1 MPAEHELM
9 VSGPG
14 RDGPTGPAGEESSGP
29 TRSSETLGRPLAESS
44 HGFAPGVVLAGRFR
58 IVSLLGR
65 GGMGEVYRAEDLKL
79 GQPVALKFLPDPI
92 DQAKLS
98 RFYGEVRLGRQVAHP
113 NVCRTYDVIEADAR
127 HFLVMEYVDGED
139 LASLLR
145 RIGRLP
151 QDKGLEIARG
161 LCAGLAAAHEKGI
174 LHRDLKPANVMIDGR
189 GQPRIM
195 DFGLAVLAAERQ
207 PHERAGTPAYMAPEQ
222 LNGESL
228 TVRTDIFSLGLV
240 LYEVFTGRRPWNAD
254 SVTELLRARSDSE
267 PTAPSSVVPELDR
280 EVGRLIMSC
289 LARVPLARPSSALA
303 VLAMLP
309 GGDPLQAAIA
319 KGETPSPEMVA
330 AAGIV
335 GDQSAR
341 AAWAWLGC
349 ALLALLIAL
358 WLGDR
363 AILHRLVP
371 LPKSPEV
378 LLDRARTIAAKLAPA
393 EVIADSAWGLEADL
407 DYLREMG
414 ERDPSPE
421 RWKRL
426 RVERPGPLL
435 FWYRASRM
443 PLVARTWL
451 PLPPWIPG
459 ARPVGRVTRQEPP
472 PIVPGMQEVLLDPSG
487 RLLGWQRVPVRGD
500 SPDVDVQ
507 ATLLSL
513 FSEAGLG
520 AAKLTR
526 QTSAGRGEEDA
537 IAWRGPFP
545 DAPGSARVDAAV
557 RAGRVS
563 RFAVGRDDPTRAPTT
578 YAHVISHM
586 MLEIGL
592 RSLLLLALPVT
603 VGIVALAIR
612 NLRLKRGDRRG
623 AFRIAVFGALT
634 GYVALKIGIHF
645 PSSLYDLVDFWIV
658 SDAQPIQWA
667 FIGWLYYIALEPEVR
682 RTWPHTLISWSRLLS
697 GRLRDPLVGRDVLV
711 GVTAGLI
718 WACLW
723 LGGVVVPDPLPLL
736 TRAIVSA
743 PASPLALA
751 TPALVSNRAALAVL
765 LRYLYP
771 SVLLA
776 VYWLLGALVVFRLT
790 HSRRVAQFLLWLI
803 LFLVAG
809 NLLDDQSAGIMPAA
823 VAGLIVAVVFRFGL
837 LSAAIM
843 VYVCLTQ
850 IYLPSTTDPTV
861 WYAGASALGLAVAV
875 GLGAYGFLV
884 SLAGKPI
891 FGRSILQA

>member
-1 MPAEHELM
+1 M
-9 VSGPG
+9 VNGPLKE
-14 RDGPTGPAGEESSGP
+14 GPAGAAAGEASSAPTESGE
-29 TRSSETLGRPLAESS
+29 TLARSSAESS

-92 DQAKLS
+92 DQARLN

-195 DFGLAVLAAERQ
+195 DFGLAVLAGEGQ

-222 LNGESL
+222 LNGEAL
-228 TVRTDIFSLGLV
+228 TVRTDVFSLGLV
-240 LYEVFTGRRPWNAD
+240 LYEVFTGRRPWSAG
-254 SVTELLRARSDSE
+254 SVAELLRARSDSE
-267 PTAPSSVVPELDR
+267 PTAPSSLVPGLDR
-280 EVGRLIMSC
+280 EVGRVIMSC
-289 LARVPLARPSSALA
+289 LAREPSARPSTALA

-330 AAGIV
+330 AAGVV
-335 GDQSAR
+335 GDLSAK

-358 WLGDR
+358 GLGDR
-363 AILHRLVP
+363 VILHRLVP
-371 LPKSPEV
+371 LPRSPEV
-378 LLDRARTIAAKLAPA
+378 LLDRARTIAARLAPA
-393 EVIADSAWGLEADL
+393 EAIADSAWGFDADL

-414 ERDPSPE
+414 ERDASPE
-421 RWKRL
+421 RWKQL
-426 RVERPGPLL
+426 KVERPGPLV
-435 FWYRASRM
+435 FWYRASRS
-443 PLVARTWL
+443 PLMARTWQ

-459 ARPVGRVTRQEPP
+459 ARPMGRVTRQEPS
-472 PIVPGMQEVLLDPSG
+472 PIVPGMQEVVLDPSG

-500 SPDVDVQ
+500 APDRDVE

-513 FSEAGLG
+513 FSEAGLE
-520 AAKLTR
+520 AAKLAR
-526 QTSAGRGEEDA
+526 RTSTGRGEEDA

-545 DAPGSARVDAAV
+545 DAPGSARIDASM
-557 RAGRVS
+557 RDGRVS
-563 RFAVGRDDPTRAPTT
+563 RFAVARDDPSRAPMT
-578 YAHVISHM
+578 YAHVISDM
-586 MLEIGL
+586 TLEIGL
-592 RSLLLLALPVT
+592 RSVLLLAVPVT

-645 PSSLYDLVDFWIV
+645 PSGLYDLVDLWIV

-711 GVTAGLI
+711 GVAAGLI

-723 LGGVVVPDPLPLL
+723 LGGVVVPDPIPLL
-736 TRAIVSA
+736 TREIVSPPA
-743 PASPLALA
+743 PPLALA
-751 TPALVSNRAALAVL
+751 TPALASSRAALSVL
-765 LRYLYP
+765 LQYLYP

-776 VYWLLGALVVFRLT
+776 VYWLLGALVAFRLT
-790 HSRRVAQFLLWLI
+790 HSRWVAQFLLWLV
-803 LFLVAG
+803 LFLVAMI
-809 NLLDDQSAGIMPAA
+809 LMDDQSAGIMPAA
-823 VAGLIVAVVFRFGL
+823 AAGLIVAVVFRFGL
-837 LSAAIM
+837 LSTAVMA
-843 VYVCLTQ
+843 YVCVTQ

-891 FGRSILQA
+891 FGRSVLQA

>member
-1 MPAEHELM
+1 M
-9 VSGPG
+9 VNGP
-14 RDGPTGPAGEESSGP
+14 RKDSPAGAAASDDSSGP
-29 TRSSETLGRPLAESS
+29 TKTGETLARSGAESS
-44 HGFAPGVVLAGRFR
+44 YGFAPGVVLAGRFR

-79 GQPVALKFLPDPI
+79 GQAVALKFLPDPI
-92 DQAKLS
+92 DQAKLN

-113 NVCRTYDVIEADAR
+113 NVCRSYDVIEADTR

-195 DFGLAVLAAERQ
+195 DFGLAVLAAEGQ
-207 PHERAGTPAYMAPEQ
+207 PRERAGTPAYMAPEQ
-222 LNGESL
+222 LNGEAL
-228 TVRTDIFSLGLV
+228 TVRSDVFSLGIV
-240 LYEVFTGRRPWNAD
+240 LYEVFTGRRPWSAG
-254 SVTELLRARSDSE
+254 SITELLRARTDSE
-267 PTAPSSVVPELDR
+267 PTAPSSLVPEMDR

-289 LARVPLARPSSALA
+289 LAREPMARPSSTLA

-319 KGETPSPEMVA
+319 RGETPSPEMVA
-330 AAGIV
+330 AAGV
-335 GDQSAR
+335 MGDLSAK
-341 AAWAWLGC
+341 AAWAWLAC
-349 ALLALLIAL
+349 AVLALLVAL
-358 WLGDR
+358 GLGDR
-363 AILHRLVP
+363 VVLHRLVP
-371 LPKSPEV
+371 LPKAPEV
-378 LLDRARTIAAKLAPA
+378 LLDRARTIAAKLAPGEA
-393 EVIADSAWGLEADL
+393 ISDSAWGIDADL

-414 ERDPSPE
+414 ERDPPPE
-421 RWKRL
+421 RLKRL
-426 RVERPGPLL
+426 KVERPGPLL

-443 PLVARTWL
+443 PLFARTWL

-459 ARPVGRVTRQEPP
+459 ARPMGRVTRQEPP
-472 PIVPGMQEVLLDPSG
+472 PNVPGMQEVVLDPSG

-500 SPDVDVQ
+500 SPDPDVQ

-513 FSEAGLG
+513 LSEAGLEVV
-520 AAKLTR
+520 KLTR
-526 QTSAGRGEEDA
+526 QTPAGPGEEHA
-537 IAWRGPFP
+537 VAWRGPFP
-545 DAPGSARVDAAV
+545 DAPGSARIDALV
-557 RAGRVS
+557 RDGRVC
-563 RFAVGRDDPTRAPTT
+563 RFAVGRDDPTRAPLT
-578 YAHVISHM
+578 YGHVISDM
-586 MLEIGL
+586 MLEITL
-592 RSLLLLALPVT
+592 RSILLLALPVT
-603 VGIVALAIR
+603 VAVVALAIR

-634 GYVALKIGIHF
+634 GYVALKLGIHF

-667 FIGWLYYIALEPEVR
+667 CIGWLYYIALEPEVR

-711 GVTAGLI
+711 GVTAGLA
-718 WACLW
+718 WTCLW
-723 LGGVVVPDPLPLL
+723 LGGVVIPDPIPLL
-736 TRAIVSA
+736 TRELVSPPA
-743 PASPLALA
+743 PPLALA
-751 TPALVSNRAALAVL
+751 IPALASTRAALSVVL
-765 LRYLYP
+765 QYLYP

-776 VYWLLGALVVFRLT
+776 VYWLLGALVAFRFT
-790 HSRRVAQFLLWLI
+790 HSRRLAQFLLWLI

-809 NLLDDQSAGIMPAA
+809 TMLDDQSAGIMPAA
-823 VAGLIVAVVFRFGL
+823 VAGLVVAVVFRFGL
-837 LSAAIM
+837 LSTAIM
-843 VYVCLTQ
+843 VYVCVTQ

-861 WYAGASALGLAVAV
+861 WYAGVSALSLAIVVGLA
-875 GLGAYGFLV
+875 GYGFLV

>member
-1 MPAEHELM
+1 M
-9 VSGPG
+9 VNGL
-14 RDGPTGPAGEESSGP
+14 RKDGPAGAAASEDSSGP
-29 TRSSETLGRPLAESS
+29 TKSGETLARSGAESS

-113 NVCRTYDVIEADAR
+113 NVCRTYDVIEADTR

-195 DFGLAVLAAERQ
+195 DFGLAVLAGERQ

-222 LNGESL
+222 LHGEEL
-228 TVRTDIFSLGLV
+228 TVRTDIYSLGLV
-240 LYEVFTGRRPWNAD
+240 LYEVFTGRRAWDAG
-254 SVTELLRARSDSE
+254 SVSELMRVRSDSA
-267 PTAPSSVVPELDR
+267 PTAPSSLVPDLDR
-280 EVGRLIMSC
+280 GVERVIMGC
-289 LARVPLARPSSALA
+289 LARAPSERPSTALA
-303 VLAMLP
+303 VLATLP

-330 AAGIV
+330 AAGVV
-335 GDQSAR
+335 GDLSAR
-341 AAWAWLGC
+341 AAWAWLGS
-349 ALLALLIAL
+349 ALLALLAVL

-363 AILHRLVP
+363 VILHRLVP

-378 LLDRARTIAAKLAPA
+378 LLDRAKTLAAKLAPA
-393 EVIADSAWGLEADL
+393 DAIADSAWGLDADL
-407 DYLREMG
+407 NYLREMAEG
-414 ERDPSPE
+414 DPLPE

-426 RVERPGPLL
+426 KVERPGPLR
-435 FWYRASRM
+435 FWYRASRV

-472 PIVPGMQEVLLDPSG
+472 PIVPGMQEVVLDPSG

-526 QTSAGRGEEDA
+526 QTSAGRGGEDA

-545 DAPGSARVDAAV
+545 DAPGTARIDASI
-557 RAGRVS
+557 RDGRVS
-563 RFAVGRDDPTRAPTT
+563 LFAVGRDDSAQAPTT
-578 YAHVISHM
+578 YGQVISDM
-586 MLEIGL
+586 TLEITL
-592 RSLLLLALPVT
+592 RSMLVLALPAT
-603 VGIVALAIR
+603 VGVIALAIR

-634 GYVALKIGIHF
+634 GYVALKIGIHL
-645 PSSLYDLVDFWIV
+645 PSSLYDLIDFWIV
-658 SDAQPIQWA
+658 TDAQPIQWA

-723 LGGVVVPDPLPLL
+723 LGGVVMPDPIPML
-736 TRAIVSA
+736 TGVVSRTA
-743 PASPLALA
+743 PALALA
-751 TPALVSNRAALAVL
+751 TPALASNRAALSVL
-765 LRYLYP
+765 LQYLYP

-776 VYWLLGALVVFRLT
+776 VYWLLGALVAFRLT
-790 HSRRVAQFLLWLI
+790 HSQRIARFLLWLV
-803 LFLVAG
+803 LFLVAMTMF
-809 NLLDDQSAGIMPAA
+809 DDQSAGIMPAA
-823 VAGLIVAVVFRFGL
+823 VSGLIVAVVFRSGL
-837 LSAAIM
+837 LATAIM
-843 VYVCLTQ
+843 VYVCFTQ
-850 IYLPSTTDPTV
+850 IYLPSTTDPSV
-861 WYAGASALGLAVAV
+861 WYAGVSALSLAIVVGLAV
-875 GLGAYGFLV
+875 YGFLV